1 MRPIVLFTDFGLEGP
16 YIGQVKVVLAREAP
30 GAAVFDLL
38 ADAPAFDAQA
48 SAYLLASLTPHTP
61 RDAVFVAVVD
71 PGVGDPKRR
80 PAAVQADGQ
89 WFVGPDNG
97 LFNVVAQRSGAVTWF
112 DITWQ
117 PPQLSATF
125 HGRDLFAPVA
135 ARIARGQPVPGM
147 QVPARERIDA
157 GWPQDLARIVYVDR
171 YGNAMT
177 GLRAAH
183 LATGTK
189 LRVAGTVLGRARTF
203 SDVPQHEQLWYENS
217 NGLAEIAVH
226 GGNAAERFGLRVGSP
241 VEVLATL
248 PHK

>member
-16 YIGQVKVVLAREAP
+16 YIGQVKVVLARDVP
-30 GAAVFDLL
+30 GAPVFDLL

-48 SAYLLASLTPHTP
+48 SAYLLASLAPHMP

-80 PAAVQADGQ
+80 PAAVQVDGQ

-97 LFNVVAQRSGAVTWF
+97 LFNVMAMRGREVAWF

-135 ARIARGQPVPGM
+135 ARLAQDHPVPGM

-157 GWPQDLARIVYVDR
+157 GWPADLARIVYVDR

-183 LATGTK
+183 LMSRTR
-189 LRVAGTVLGRARTF
+189 LRVAGTLLVRGRTF
-203 SDVPQHEQLWYENS
+203 SDVPTGAPLWYENS
-217 NGLAEIAVH
+217 NGLAEIAVR
-226 GGNAAERFGLRVGSP
+226 GGSAAVQFGLRVGSP
-241 VEVLATL
+241 VEVLSA
-248 PHK
+248 